1 MSENKIARP
10 ATLPPYRTK
19 EYDIWLS
26 PEELDQVSKEAWK
39 KQRSP
44 MLLYCVICFLVI
56 YGAIP
61 ALKAVVFG
69 SILKQLLALWLAAG
83 PLAVFAISDV
93 TDTRKCFKRCQLLE
107 KLGWWL
113 GPFNVAVLPLLSA
126 QLKAVRY
133 AELGEHVEAQKA
145 LATVFWSNRS
155 HGFTDSA
162 IETTMANIYARGN
175 NFDAAEKLVTQRYEA
190 ANKNWFSAHFTKALT
205 ATNMGWICA
214 LQGNYRDS
222 LTYSEQALAYVEQ
235 VPFGGRTV
243 KALKVEILI
252 NLGRTLVRVGR
263 YEEAEQRLDQ
273 AWALASQLDRRAR
286 LNKAETQLGYA
297 ELRMMQNRPDEAL
310 LYAQSSTECYLN
322 EVGPGVYNRDY
333 ALRIHALILH
343 ELGRE
348 ADAQKLEMQ
357 ADFDAHHMA
366 ESNEA
371 RLADMRLQL
380 LRG

>member
-19 EYDIWLS
+19 EYAIWLS
-26 PEELDQVSKEAWK
+26 PEEMDQVAREAWK
-39 KQRSP
+39 KQAAP
-44 MLLYCVICFLVI
+44 MALYC
-56 YGAIP
+56 AIGFIALYAAAP
-61 ALKAVVFG
+61 VLKAAVIG
-69 SILKQLLALWLAAG
+69 SLLKQLAALWLASG
-83 PLAVFAISDV
+83 PLAVFAIADV
-93 TDTRKCFKRCQLLE
+93 TDIRTCFKRSQFLE

-113 GPFNVAVLPLLSA
+113 GPFNVAIMPVLSA
-126 QLKAVRY
+126 QIKAVQY
-133 AELGEHVEAQKA
+133 AELGEHVEAQKT
-145 LATVFWSNRS
+145 LATVFWNS
-155 HGFTDSA
+155 HSHTFTDPL

-175 NFDAAEKLVTQRYEA
+175 NFDAAEKLVARRYEA

-205 ATNMGWICA
+205 ATNMGWICT
-214 LQGNYRDS
+214 LQGNFRDS
-222 LTYSEQALAYVEQ
+222 LRYSEQALAYVEQ
-235 VPFGGRTV
+235 VPFGGKTG

-273 AWALASQLDRRAR
+273 AWELASRLDRRAR

-310 LYAQSSTECYLN
+310 LHAQSSTECYMN

-357 ADFDAHHMA
+357 AEFDAHHMS

-371 RLADMRLQL
+371 RLAEMRLHL